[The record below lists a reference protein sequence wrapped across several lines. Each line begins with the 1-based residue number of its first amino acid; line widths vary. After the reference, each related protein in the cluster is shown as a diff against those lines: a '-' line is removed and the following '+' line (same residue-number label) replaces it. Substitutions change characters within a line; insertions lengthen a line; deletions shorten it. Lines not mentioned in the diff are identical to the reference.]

1 MALIGSIRKRTGLL
15 IGVIAIA
22 MFAFL
27 LMDGLSSRNRMG
39 GAGNQNVGKIGHQK
53 ISAQY
58 FDQKYN
64 AYEERIRTFNP
75 QFESDEAGRAQVR
88 DLVWNEIAADVILGK
103 EMEDMGLEVSLDE
116 LGNAIY
122 GTNVHPYA
130 KSILANPNTGQ
141 YDPEFAYAVVQ
152 GVENGSNTT
161 PGDIKIITQL
171 KSLIKETLVKEKYSA
186 LFNKGMYV
194 PDFLAKDAKQLS
206 LASADVAYIYFPYA
220 EVSNDEITITD
231 KDLQAYL
238 SKNAE
243 AYKKEATKEIQYYKI
258 DIVPSSEDTAQA
270 LKEMQDLMVE
280 FKDAKNDSMFVRK
293 YSDELYGLVY
303 FTEDQLAGDVNAAN
317 YFTDE
322 IGTYYDPTFAD
333 GAFTITRLTDR
344 KMLPDSVK
352 ARHILLPQPRTIEER
367 DSLQALADSLV
378 ELIKN
383 GADFAALAEIHSTDE
398 SNKSKGGDLGYFTQG
413 VMTPPFND
421 AAFYV
426 YKQGDAY
433 QVITSFGL
441 HIVKIDAA
449 KPVHPAVRLAKVT
462 RKLKFSKQTEKDLL
476 NVQNEFRKDHST
488 PEQFEAAAAGNEYNI
503 TTVEVTSTQTD
514 IPGLGPVREM
524 VRWAFKEDVGSIGGF
539 DINDQYIVAYIKS
552 EAKEGVQPLAA
563 VKGEITQKVANEK
576 KAEIIKAQIG
586 KDGAAN
592 LQELAS
598 KTGKEVKANAAVN
611 YNYPT
616 LEGGD
621 EQKVA
626 GVIFGMKEG
635 EVSAPISGK
644 TGVFVVQLNSKDIP
658 QADDNLAAQK
668 RSLKTPFN
676 YDAALEEMKEDA
688 GVKDMRYMFY

>member
-39 GAGNQNVGKIGHQK
+39 GAGNQNVGKIGNQK

-64 AYEERIRTFNP
+64 SYEERIRTFNP

-88 DLVWNEIAADVILGK
+88 DLVWNEIASDVILGDK
-103 EMEDMGLEVSLDE
+103 MKNMGLEVSLDE
-116 LGNAIY
+116 LGNSIY

-130 KSILANPNTGQ
+130 KSILANPQTGQ
-141 YDPEFAYAVVQ
+141 FDPQFAYAVVQ

-161 PGDIKIITQL
+161 PGDINIINQL
-171 KSLIKETLVKEKYSA
+171 KSLIKETLIKEKYSA

-194 PDFLAKDAKQLS
+194 PDFLAKDAKKYS
-206 LASADVAYIYFPYA
+206 LASADVAYVYFPYS
-220 EVSNDEITITD
+220 EIGDDQITITE

-238 SKNAE
+238 TKNAE
-243 AYKKEATKEIQYYKI
+243 AYKKEATREIQYYKI
-258 DIVPSSEDTAQA
+258 DIVPSAEDTAKAYEDMQA
-270 LKEMQDLMVE
+270 LLVE
-280 FKDAKNDSMFVRK
+280 FRDAKNDSMFVRK
-293 YSDELYGLVY
+293 YSDELYGSKY

-322 IGTYYDPTFAD
+322 VGTYYEPTFAN
-333 GAFTITRLTDR
+333 GAFTITKLTDR
-344 KMLPDSVK
+344 KMIPDSVK
-352 ARHILLPQPRTIEER
+352 ARHILLPQPQTIAQR
-367 DSLQALADSLV
+367 DSLQALADSLT

-383 GADFAALAEIHSTDE
+383 GADFAALAAVHSTDE
-398 SNKSKGGDLGYFTQG
+398 SNKLDGGDLGYFTQG

-421 AAFYV
+421 AAFYGH
-426 YKQGDAY
+426 KQGDTY

-449 KPVHPAVRLAKVT
+449 KPVNPAVRLARVT

-476 NVQNEFRKDHST
+476 NVQNEFRKNHST
-488 PEQFEAAAAGNEYNI
+488 PAEFEAAAAGSEYNI
-503 TTVEVTSTQTD
+503 TTVEVTQNQTD
-514 IPGLGPVREM
+514 VQGLGTVREI
-524 VRWAFKEDVGSIGGF
+524 VRWAFKEDVGSISGF

-552 EAKEGVQPLAA
+552 GAKEGIQPLAA
-563 VKGEITQKVANEK
+563 VKVEITQKVANEK
-576 KAEIIKAQIG
+576 KAALIDEKIKGYSAS
-586 KDGAAN
+586 N

-598 KTGKEVKANAAVN
+598 KSGKEVKTNAGFN
-611 YNYPT
+611 YNFPT
-616 LEGGD
+616 LEGSD

-635 EVSAPISGK
+635 ETSAPVNGKSG
-644 TGVFVVQLNSKDIP
+644 VYVVQVNSKDVP
-658 QADDNLAAQK
+658 AADDNLAAQK

-676 YDAALEEMKEDA
+676 FDAALEEMKDDA